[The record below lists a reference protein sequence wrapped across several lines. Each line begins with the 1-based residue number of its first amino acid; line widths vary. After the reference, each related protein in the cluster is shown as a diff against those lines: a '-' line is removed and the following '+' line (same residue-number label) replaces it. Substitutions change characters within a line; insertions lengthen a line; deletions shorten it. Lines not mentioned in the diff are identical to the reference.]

1 MSPCVVF
8 GKLKLRQHVFR
19 AGGQDAPTTLA
30 DACALIAHGT
40 ACISEYKGKNVLRF
54 SYVLETVYF
63 LFVFSFHLLDISIF
77 RIRSA
82 AHHSYQCNYVF
93 SSTFLT
99 WLDSA
104 FFLCYSNTGLLA
116 ECNATL
122 LRSVAALRAL
132 PLCVI
137 YLYFT
142 FQHYNIIPSERCS
155 DDTLS
160 KT

>member
-8 GKLKLRQHVFR
+8 GELKLRQHVFR
-19 AGGQDAPTTLA
+19 AGEQDAPTTLA

-63 LFVFSFHLLDISIF
+63 LFVFSFHLLDITIF
-77 RIRSA
+77 RARSA
-82 AHHSYQCNYVF
+82 AHPSYQCNYVF
-93 SSTFLT
+93 SSTFLQ

-104 FFLCYSNTGLLA
+104 FFLCYSNTGLLP

-122 LRSVAALRAL
+122 LRNVSALRAL

-137 YLYFT
+137 YLCFT
-142 FQHYNIIPSERCS
+142 F
-155 DDTLS
+155 
-160 KT
+160 